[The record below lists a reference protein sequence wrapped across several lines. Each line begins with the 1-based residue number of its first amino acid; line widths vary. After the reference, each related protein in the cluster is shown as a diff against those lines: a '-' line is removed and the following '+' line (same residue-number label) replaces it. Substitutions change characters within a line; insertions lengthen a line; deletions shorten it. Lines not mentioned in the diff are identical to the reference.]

1 MFRWLID
8 IYISMLYYKIYNII
22 TKLYKPCSPNT
33 DEWWDLDQEDEDVY
47 ANMHGQDNFDTMSM
61 SEAGDGPD
69 MDSENL
75 APVHAG

>member
-1 MFRWLID
+1 M
-8 IYISMLYYKIYNII
+8 
-22 TKLYKPCSPNT
+22 
-33 DEWWDLDQEDEDVY
+33 Y

-75 APVHAG
+75 APVHAGYITRQLVC